1 MKSMDARVIV
11 IGAGISGLAR
21 ELRNTPVETIFAKPE
36 PDQADLLCLTKIPAL
51 AAGALSTPG
60 TSQNTAA
67 GDQDTVSDRWFR
79 ARQIVGHPAGQGIAK
94 GTARV
99 IRDPG
104 DLIDFTE
111 GEVLVCQGV
120 DPNITFIIPLAA
132 AVVEERGG
140 A

>member
-1 MKSMDARVIV
+1 MGARVIV

-21 ELRNTPVETIFAKPE
+21 ELLNTAVETIFAKPE
-36 PDQADLLCLTKIPAL
+36 SDQADLLCVTKKPAL

-67 GDQDTVSDRWFR
+67 GDQDTVSDPWFR
-79 ARQIVGHPAGQGIAK
+79 ARKIVGHPTGQGIAK

-99 IRDPG
+99 IRDPR

-111 GEVLVCQGV
+111 CEALVCQGV
-120 DPNITFIIPLAA
+120 EPNITFVLPLAA
-132 AVVEERGG
+132 AVVEERG
-140 A
+140 AC